1 MSGFLRSSS
10 MRTVPPAGG
19 KGATWAYLR
28 VSALAS
34 AIFLS
39 CATTAVAVPVLA
51 EVVGCTGGLLGT
63 CTVEPIGGP
72 VDVDP
77 LGFTLEVT
85 WGPDHL
91 LFTPDPGGGTQS
103 GLMRLF
109 FDFTGTHDGTEHLGD
124 ITFLDAVGNP
134 IVDPNVGFDDLNPV
148 AGVVTA
154 NYEIFGASAFLHGF
168 TLSLGDG
175 SGVDSMRWTRATIYP
190 TSLVQ
195 VPEPSVLLLLGA
207 GLGLAVRRR
216 CSRARNQFVP
226 SKRNSPA

>member
-1 MSGFLRSSS
+1 MTGSVRSSS
-10 MRTVPPAGG
+10 MQSVPRLTSHGAG
-19 KGATWAYLR
+19 WAHLR
-28 VSALAS
+28 VAVLAS
-34 AIFLS
+34 ALVLS
-39 CATTAVAVPVLA
+39 GTTMATAVPVLA
-51 EVVGCTGGLLGT
+51 EVTGCTGGLLGT

-85 WGPDHL
+85 WGPDFL
-91 LFTPDPGGGTQS
+91 LFTPDPGGGTQQ

-109 FDFTGTHDGTEHLGD
+109 FDYTGNHDGTEHLGD
-124 ITFLDAVGNP
+124 ITFLDAGGNP
-134 IVDPNVGFDDLNPV
+134 ILDPNVGFDDLNPV

-154 NYEIFGASAFLHGF
+154 NYEIFGNSAFLHGF

-175 SGVDSMRWTRATIYP
+175 SGVDTMRWTRATIFP

-207 GLGLAVRRR
+207 GLGLAVRKRW
-216 CSRARNQFVP
+216 ARG
-226 SKRNSPA
+226 SK